1 MDNFEKVEKL
11 REKAGVTYEEAK
23 TALENSNWDM
33 LDAMI
38 YLERNGKV
46 FRSGSESYTTQK
58 EKSVKPMPETEEQD
72 ENDFSDMLKR
82 FGHWCM
88 KWIKKGNANDF
99 VVKHRGGE
107 IIRVP
112 VTLLIVLLCFAFWVI
127 LPLLVIG
134 LFFNM
139 RYHFEGPDIRAV
151 DLNQAME
158 EAADTAENM
167 KEEFSANTRK
177 NNEDR

>member
-11 REKAGVTYEEAK
+11 REKANVSYEEAK
-23 TALENSNWDM
+23 LALENSNWDM

-38 YLERNGKV
+38 YLEKNGKV
-46 FRSGSESYTTQK
+46 FRSGSESYTTKREQ
-58 EKSVKPMPETEEQD
+58 EINSIPETEERD
-72 ENDFSDMLKR
+72 ENDFSDTMKR

-99 VVKHRGGE
+99 VVTHRGKE
-107 IIRVP
+107 IITVP
-112 VTLLIVLLCFAFWVI
+112 ITLLIVLLCFAFWVI

-139 RYHFEGPDIRAV
+139 RYHFEGPDVHAV
-151 DLNQAME
+151 DLNQAMDD
-158 EAADTAENM
+158 AANAAENM
-167 KEEFSANTRK
+167 KQEFSGNSK
-177 NNEDR
+177 ENN